1 MSGRNVTAERI
12 AELEKTTL
20 SWRTDAAYWKGQ
32 HDHARGREEALKSQ
46 LADTKARVRYLEG
59 RLYGRQTERSRNGS
73 EKSGEGQEQKRRR
86 GGQPGSRG
94 APRRNYEE
102 LEVREETRDIAEKDK
117 HCPIC
122 GLPRVRLSEA
132 DHAERIEIEVK
143 AHRRVIHRLKYAPG
157 CRCEPERGI
166 ITAAAVANLIPQS
179 RYGIS
184 VWAHILLQK
193 YHFQIP
199 VARVL
204 KAMSLV
210 GLPMPGGTVGDGL
223 KRLAPLFEP
232 VYAALEEKSR
242 EAAWW
247 AADETRWSVF
257 ETTKTKSTF
266 RWYLWVFLSEHS
278 VVHVL
283 DPSRATRVIEE
294 HLGTV
299 SDGILLVDRYS
310 AYKSFAKDRAG
321 ITLAFCWSHVRRD
334 FLDAGKSYE
343 ELFEWAEQWVA
354 HINELFHRNGRRRKH
369 RGGNNAFA
377 HEDALLR
384 KSVKQMREQAEDE
397 LSEKKLHQ
405 RRRHVLKSLL
415 AHWDGLV
422 VFVEHPEIPMDNNAS
437 ERALRPAVVGRK
449 NYYGSGAI
457 WSARFTAVM
466 FSIFETLEH
475 HRINQQQ
482 WLTDYLTACATA
494 GGLSPPREIEPH
506 LPWNIADAEKAGRRY
521 SGRVFSAEE
530 LAMVTELVQHNSSES
545 RTELA
550 RRACRLLGWYTPT
563 GSLKESGMGNA
574 LLKMEGEGRFVLP
587 RSRSRGKGPDKPIR
601 HSERS
606 APRED
611 VFTPA
616 GRFTD
621 LRLVL
626 VQDKLPRELWNE
638 YIDRYHYLRYSR
650 PAGAYLRYFVYDG
663 DRELAL
669 LGFSSAA
676 WKIAPRDAYIGWSA
690 RQREDHL
697 SLVVNNSRFLILPW
711 ILSRNLA
718 SKLLSM
724 AAARLPEDWHNR
736 WGYRPVL
743 LETFVE
749 TDRFTGACYKAANW
763 HHVGTTA
770 GRGRNDP
777 DKHAALPAKEIFLY
791 PLTPNFRQALQT
803 NAS

>member
-1 MSGRNVTAERI
+1 MSDRTANAERI

-20 SWRTDAAYWKGQ
+20 SLRTDAAYWKGQ
-32 HDHARGREEALKSQ
+32 HDHARRREEALKSE
-46 LADTKARVRYLEG
+46 LTDTKARVRYLEG
-59 RLYGRQTERSRNGS
+59 RLYGRQTERSKSGS
-73 EKSGEGQEQKRRR
+73 EKSGEEHGQKRRR

-102 LEVREETRDIAEKDK
+102 LEVREETRDIAEKEK

-122 GLPRVRLSEA
+122 GLPRKQLSEA

-143 AHRRVIHRLKYAPG
+143 AHRRVIHRLKYVPG

-166 ITAAAVANLIPQS
+166 ITAEAVANLIPQS

-257 ETTKTKSTF
+257 ETTKTKTSF

-343 ELFEWAEQWVA
+343 ELFGWAEQWVA
-354 HINELFHRNGRRRKH
+354 RINELFHRNGRRRKL
-369 RGGNNAFA
+369 RAGSTAFTR
-377 HEDALLR
+377 EDALLR
-384 KSVKQMREQAEDE
+384 ESVKQMREQAESE
-397 LSEKKLHQ
+397 LKEKNLHH
-405 RRRHVLKSLL
+405 RRRYVLKSLL
-415 AHWDGLV
+415 VHWDGLV

-437 ERALRPAVVGRK
+437 ERALRTAVVGRK

-482 WLTDYLTACATA
+482 WLTDYLTACAQA
-494 GGLSPPREIEPH
+494 GGLTPPREIEPH
-506 LPWNIADAEKAGRRY
+506 LPWNIAGAEKAGRRY

-530 LAMVTELVQHNSSES
+530 LAMVSDLVEHNTSDS

-550 RRACRLLGWYTPT
+550 RRACRLLRWYTPT

-574 LLKMEGEGRFVLP
+574 LLKMEGEGKFVLP
-587 RSRSRGKGPDKPIR
+587 PSRGHKRGPNKPIPHTAR
-601 HSERS
+601 T

-611 VFTPA
+611 TFMPA
-616 GRFTD
+616 GRIPD
-621 LRLVL
+621 LRLEL
-626 VQDKLPRELWNE
+626 AQDKQRRSLWNE
-638 YIDRYHYLRYSR
+638 YIDRYHYLGYSP
-650 PAGAYLRYFVYDG
+650 PAGAYLRYFAYSG
-663 DRELAL
+663 ERELAL
-669 LGFSSAA
+669 FGFSSAA

-711 ILSRNLA
+711 VISRNLA

-724 AAARLPEDWHNR
+724 AAARLPEDWQRR

-749 TDRFTGACYKAANW
+749 TDRFTGASYKAANW
-763 HHVGTTA
+763 RHVGTTA

-777 DKHAALPAKEIFLY
+777 QKLAALPPKEIFLY
-791 PLTPNFRQALQT
+791 PLTPNFRRSLQT